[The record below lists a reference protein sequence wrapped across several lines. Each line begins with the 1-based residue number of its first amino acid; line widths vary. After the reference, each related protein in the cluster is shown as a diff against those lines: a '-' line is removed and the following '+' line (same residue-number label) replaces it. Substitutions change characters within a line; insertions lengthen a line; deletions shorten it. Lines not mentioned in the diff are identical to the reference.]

1 MRYRVTEDRSSEF
14 PDPIVLTQGESVE
27 LGERSQSQEWPNWIW
42 CKAGSKAGWVP
53 EQIVEVQTG
62 GVGLVL
68 DYYTAHELTINQGDI
83 ILSDKELNG
92 WVFGYNEARPDELGW
107 VPKENVEEE

>member
-1 MRYRVTEDRSSEF
+1 MRYRVTEGRISEF

-42 CKAGSKAGWVP
+42 CKAGAKAGWVP
-53 EQIVEVQTG
+53 EQIIEVQKEGT
-62 GVGLVL
+62 GLVL
-68 DYYTAHELTINQGDI
+68 ASYTAHELTIKQGDI

-92 WVFGYNEARPDELGW
+92 WVFGYTEGRPDEHGW
-107 VPKENVEEE
+107 VPLENVEEE